1 MNQRIP
7 SLIICTAMLTACSIQ
22 TENLSVD
29 WDVIQHLPQKNGQP
43 HLGLAGPVAGM
54 IGDKLWIAGGAN
66 FPQGMPW
73 DGGAKAYP
81 RDAYVYAWEEGK
93 LNLVQ
98 SYELDR
104 SMAYTANTSFD
115 GSLYMAGGEG
125 EEGAVANVF
134 RLRPDG
140 QMPQTDSLPSLPK
153 PLTNG
158 GLVADNGALYFV
170 GGENSEIVSDK
181 IYKLALDGEDT
192 EWVEFLTLPYPI
204 THAVVVG
211 DQKGGVYI
219 AGGRMRNTQAKS
231 DMYDA
236 VWKVDLGKQHVEQ
249 ITTLPQ
255 PLAAGTGLFLDDRL
269 LIFGG
274 DDAST
279 FHQVEELIA
288 QASKMVAGVEQDSV
302 IAQKNRLQRN
312 HPGFPKSV
320 WSLDLS
326 SMEWQQLQDLAGVS
340 PVTTTAVLH
349 GDVIF
354 IPTGEMKAGVR
365 TDQILVGKITRK

>member
-1 MNQRIP
+1 MNKRIP

-22 TENLSVD
+22 TENLSVA
-29 WDVIQHLPQKNGQP
+29 WDVVQHLPQKNGQP
-43 HLGLAGPVAGM
+43 HFAHAVPAAGM
-54 IGDKLWIAGGAN
+54 IGDKMLIARGAKL
-66 FPQGMPW
+66 PQGMTW
-73 DGGAKAYP
+73 GGGAKAYP

-140 QMPQTDSLPSLPK
+140 QMLQTDSLPSLPQ

-192 EWVEFLTLPYPI
+192 KWGEFLTLPYPI

-211 DQKGGVYI
+211 DQKGAIYI
-219 AGGRMRNTQAKS
+219 AGGWMRNTQAKS
-231 DMYDA
+231 DMYDDR
-236 VWKVDLGKQHVEQ
+236 KSTRLNSSHV
-249 ITTLPQ
+249 
-255 PLAAGTGLFLDDRL
+255 
-269 LIFGG
+269 
-274 DDAST
+274 
-279 FHQVEELIA
+279 
-288 QASKMVAGVEQDSV
+288 
-302 IAQKNRLQRN
+302 
-312 HPGFPKSV
+312 
-320 WSLDLS
+320 
-326 SMEWQQLQDLAGVS
+326 
-340 PVTTTAVLH
+340 
-349 GDVIF
+349 
-354 IPTGEMKAGVR
+354 
-365 TDQILVGKITRK
+365 KISY